1 MVNKRYDNKSSVT
14 RAAGWIFCVGFL
26 TASLYDIDHPLSVW
40 LGIED
45 GRFLHEVFY
54 VGGLIAV
61 IIGGGICVTLLVR
74 LAWSRFLRLLG
85 W

>member
-26 TASLYDIDHPLSVW
+26 TASLYDIDHPVSVW

-45 GRFLHEVFY
+45 GRFLHEVYY

-61 IIGGGICVTLLVR
+61 IIGGGICVTLLGR
-74 LAWSRFLRLLG
+74 LLRVRFLI
-85 W
+85 